1 MPQVSTQIADAPADI
16 VPETSITSWR
26 QAVAHEAALEAE
38 RKREEKAEAERQA
51 AAQAEAERL
60 AAEEAEAERQAAEE
74 AEAEAEAERLAVV
87 QAEAES
93 QAEAEAEAEVAQVA
107 SSTFEATAYTAD
119 CKGCSGITASGYDV
133 RSTIY
138 APSGRRVIAADP
150 SVLPMGAVVVVTFAS
165 GASFEAE
172 VLDRGGAIK
181 GHRIDLL
188 VTSYDEAIQ
197 FGRQAVQ
204 IHLK

>member
-1 MPQVSTQIADAPADI
+1 MPQESTQIADAPADI

-60 AAEEAEAERQAAEE
+60 AAEEAEAERLAA
-74 AEAEAEAERLAVV
+74 AEAERLAVV

-188 VTSYDEAIQ
+188 VASYDEAIQ